1 MDIRQI
7 ISIIKRW
14 IWLMV
19 TGTLVAGM
27 VGFFVSNAETPLYQ
41 ASTRFI
47 VLRAAQTTSYDYY
60 SYLDS
65 QQLITTYAQL
75 LTSNSLLEETSDL
88 LGYQVQAGLAKAE
101 QIGETQFVKLTVTH
115 PNSEKAAT
123 IANTLVTVLINQ
135 NAKLQSIRYV
145 NAEQNLQNRLDE
157 TQKQIESLQ
166 SQIDT
171 LSTATVQDQLTTVQS
186 NIDDLQSQVSEL
198 ETQISSLSVSAVTEE
213 QKIAL
218 SEKQAN
224 LNQIK
229 PILAL
234 YQQIYTNL
242 VVLGKPQES
251 GGATS
256 AQLDQLT
263 TTLNLY
269 QQIYI
274 SSISSMEALRLSQA
288 QNTPTVVQV
297 EPATVPG
304 SPISPKPLQTG
315 LLYAAVGLV
324 ATAGIAFL
332 IEYLDDT
339 IKTPDDVKNTLGLP
353 VVGLVAELMG
363 NYQGKNALKSGVF
376 VADQPR
382 SPVSEA
388 FRALRTNLEFSSVD
402 SPIKTILVTS
412 SGEGEGKTTIASNL
426 AIILSQGGKKVLL
439 LDADL
444 RRPNVHKQFSIPN
457 RVGLSDLI
465 RGRLDV
471 GDVVQVPENNKKLSI
486 ITSGSLPPNPA
497 ELLGSSRMGA
507 ILDSLKNQFDVIVV
521 DTPPM
526 LVSDAQILSS
536 RVDGMLFVIRPGKT
550 HIDVAK
556 SPLEELKRI
565 GARVIGVVLNR
576 IPRNRGY
583 YYGGYRYYSPY
594 YSSNGYHYTETLT
607 AASLKKMEN
616 KGEDPREFVE
626 RVDDDVTSDK

>member
-1 MDIRQI
+1 MDIKQI
-7 ISIIKRW
+7 FLIFKRW

-19 TGTLVAGM
+19 IGTLAGGAIGYLTSVAQ
-27 VGFFVSNAETPLYQ
+27 TPLYQ
-41 ASTRFI
+41 ASTRFL
-47 VLRAAQTTSYDYY
+47 VLRAAQTGSYDYY
-60 SYLDS
+60 SYLES
-65 QQLITTYAQL
+65 QGSITTYAQL
-75 LTSNSLLEETSDL
+75 LTTASLLEEASET
-88 LGYQVQAGLAKAE
+88 LGFPVYAGQAKAE
-101 QIGETQFVKLTVTH
+101 QLGETQFVRLTVTH
-115 PNSEKAAT
+115 EDPDKAAI
-123 IANTLVTVLINQ
+123 IANVLVDVLIGQNQ
-135 NAKLQSIRYV
+135 KLQSIRYV
-145 NAEQNLQNRLDE
+145 NAEQNLQTRIEE
-157 TQKQIESLQ
+157 TQN
-166 SQIDT
+166 QIDT
-171 LSTATVQDQLTTVQS
+171 LQSEIDAISTSTVQDQLATVQK
-186 NIDDLQSQVSEL
+186 NIDDIQDQINVL
-198 ETQISSLSVSAVTEE
+198 ETQIATLSAAAITEE
-213 QKIAL
+213 QQAQL
-218 SEKQAN
+218 AEKQAN
-224 LNQIK
+224 LAQLK
-229 PILAL
+229 PVLAL

-242 VVLGKPQES
+242 VVLGKPVE
-251 GGATS
+251 GGGNTS
-256 AQLDQLT
+256 SQLNQLQ

-274 SSISSMEALRLSQA
+274 SSISSLEALRLAQA

-297 EPATVPG
+297 EPATTPK
-304 SPISPKPLQTG
+304 SPISPKPVQSA

-324 ATAGIAFL
+324 VTAGIAFL

-339 IKTPDDVKNTLGLP
+339 VKTPDDVKNNLGLP
-353 VVGLVAELMG
+353 VVGLVAELKG
-363 NYQGKNALKSGVF
+363 NYQGKNALRSGVF

-402 SPIKTILVTS
+402 LPLKTILVTS

-465 RGRLDV
+465 RGRMDA
-471 GDVVQVPENNKKLSI
+471 GDVIQVPENIKKLSI

-497 ELLGSSRMGA
+497 ELLGSSKMEM
-507 ILDSLKNQFDVIVV
+507 ILESLKSIFDVIVL

-536 RVDGMLFVIRPGKT
+536 RVDGMLFVVRPGKT

-616 KGEDPREFVE
+616 TGEGPREFVE
-626 RVDDDVTSDK
+626 RVDDDVTRGR

>member
-1 MDIRQI
+1 MDIKQFFLIFR
-7 ISIIKRW
+7 RW
-14 IWLMV
+14 IWLLV
-19 TGTLVAGM
+19 IGTLAG
-27 VGFFVSNAETPLYQ
+27 GAIGYLTSNAQTPLYQ
-41 ASTRFI
+41 ASTRFV
-47 VLRAAQTTSYDYY
+47 VLRAAQTGSYDYY

-75 LTSNSLLEETSDL
+75 LTTDSLLEEASQT
-88 LGYQVQAGLAKAE
+88 LGFPIYAGQAKAE
-101 QIGETQFVKLTVTH
+101 QLGETQFVRLTVTH
-115 PNSEKAAT
+115 EDPVRAAT
-123 IANTLVTVLINQ
+123 IANVLVDVLIGQ
-135 NAKLQSIRYV
+135 NEKLQSIRYV
-145 NAEQNLQNRLDE
+145 NAEQNLQTRIEE
-157 TQKQIESLQ
+157 TQKQIDTLQ
-166 SQIDT
+166 SEIDT
-171 LSTATVQDQLTTVQS
+171 ISTSTVQNQLETVQK
-186 NIDDLQSQVSEL
+186 NIDDIQDQINEL
-198 ETQISSLSVSAVTEE
+198 ETQIAALNAAAISDE
-213 QKIAL
+213 QQSQLA
-218 SEKQAN
+218 EKQAN
-224 LNQIK
+224 LAQLE
-229 PILAL
+229 PVLAL
-234 YQQIYTNL
+234 YQEIYTNL
-242 VVLGKPQES
+242 VVLGKPVES
-251 GGATS
+251 GGDIS
-256 AQLDQLT
+256 GQLDQLQ

-274 SSISSMEALRLSQA
+274 SSISSLEALRLAQA

-297 EPATVPG
+297 EPATTPKN
-304 SPISPKPLQTG
+304 PISPKPVQSA

-324 ATAGIAFL
+324 VTAGIAFL

-339 IKTPDDVKNTLGLP
+339 VKTPDDVKNTLGLP
-353 VVGLVAELMG
+353 VVGLVAELKG
-363 NYQGKNALKSGVF
+363 NYDGKNALRSGVF

-402 SPIKTILVTS
+402 SPLKTILVSS
-412 SGEGEGKTTIASNL
+412 SGEGEGKTTVASNL

-465 RGRLDV
+465 RGRMDV
-471 GDVVQVPENNKKLSI
+471 EDVIQVPENIKKLSI

-497 ELLGSSRMGA
+497 ELLGSLKMGL
-507 ILDSLKNQFDVIVV
+507 ILDSLKSIFDVIVI

-536 RVDGMLFVIRPGKT
+536 RVDGILFVVRPGKT

-565 GARVIGVVLNR
+565 DARVVGVVLNR

-594 YSSNGYHYTETLT
+594 YSSNGYHYTETLSPG
-607 AASLKKMEN
+607 SLGKMGN
-616 KGEDPREFVE
+616 KGGNLKDSVLPT
-626 RVDDDVTSDK
+626 DDDIVDGR

>member
-1 MDIRQI
+1 MDIKQFF
-7 ISIIKRW
+7 SIFRRW
-14 IWLMV
+14 IWL
-19 TGTLVAGM
+19 LVIGILAG
-27 VGFFVSNAETPLYQ
+27 GAIGYLTSNAQTPLYQ
-41 ASTRFI
+41 ASTRFV
-47 VLRAAQTTSYDYY
+47 VLRAAQTGSYDYY

-75 LTSNSLLEETSDL
+75 LTTDSLLEEASTA
-88 LGYQVQAGLAKAE
+88 LGFPVYAGQAKAE
-101 QIGETQFVKLTVTH
+101 QLGETQFVRLTVTH
-115 PNSEKAAT
+115 EDPERAAT
-123 IANTLVTVLINQ
+123 IANVLVDVLIGQ
-135 NAKLQSIRYV
+135 NDKLQSIRYV
-145 NAEQNLQNRLDE
+145 NAEQNLQTRIEE
-157 TQKQIESLQ
+157 TQ

-171 LSTATVQDQLTTVQS
+171 LQSQIDAISTSTVQDQLTTVQK
-186 NIDDLQSQVSEL
+186 NIDDIQDQINEL
-198 ETQISSLSVSAVTEE
+198 ETQIAALNAAVMTEE
-213 QKIAL
+213 QQSQLA
-218 SEKQAN
+218 EKQAN
-224 LNQIK
+224 LAQLK
-229 PILAL
+229 PVLAL

-242 VVLGKPQES
+242 VVLGKPIES
-251 GGATS
+251 GGDTS
-256 AQLDQLT
+256 SQLNQLQ

-274 SSISSMEALRLSQA
+274 SSISSLEALRLAQA

-297 EPATVPG
+297 EPATTPK
-304 SPISPKPLQTG
+304 SPISPKPVQSA

-324 ATAGIAFL
+324 VTAGIAFL

-339 IKTPDDVKNTLGLP
+339 VKTPDDVKNSLGLP
-353 VVGLVAELMG
+353 VVGLVAELKG

-376 VADQPR
+376 VANQPR

-402 SPIKTILVTS
+402 TPLKIILVTS

-465 RGRLDV
+465 RGRMDV
-471 GDVVQVPENNKKLSI
+471 EDVIQVPASIKKLSI

-497 ELLGSSRMGA
+497 ELLGSSKMGL
-507 ILDSLKNQFDVIVV
+507 ILESLKSIFDVIVV

-536 RVDGMLFVIRPGKT
+536 RADGLLFVVRPGKT

-565 GARVIGVVLNR
+565 DARVVGVVLNR

-594 YSSNGYHYTETLT
+594 YSVNGYHYTETLSSS
-607 AASLKKMEN
+607 ALRKMESVGGN
-616 KGEDPREFVE
+616 SKDFAQSSE
-626 RVDDDVTSDK
+626 DDVVDSR

>member
-1 MDIRQI
+1 MDIKQFFLIFR
-7 ISIIKRW
+7 RW
-14 IWLMV
+14 IWLLV
-19 TGTLVAGM
+19 IGTLAG
-27 VGFFVSNAETPLYQ
+27 GAIGYLTSNAQTPLYQ
-41 ASTRFI
+41 ASTRFV
-47 VLRAAQTTSYDYY
+47 VLRAAQTGSYDYY

-75 LTSNSLLEETSDL
+75 LTTDSLLEEASQT
-88 LGYQVQAGLAKAE
+88 LGFPIYAGQAKAE
-101 QIGETQFVKLTVTH
+101 QLGETQFVRLTVTH
-115 PNSEKAAT
+115 EDPVRAAT
-123 IANTLVTVLINQ
+123 IANVLVDVLIGQ
-135 NAKLQSIRYV
+135 NEKLQSIRYV
-145 NAEQNLQNRLDE
+145 NAEQNLQTRIEE
-157 TQKQIESLQ
+157 TQKQIDTLQ
-166 SQIDT
+166 SEIDT
-171 LSTATVQDQLTTVQS
+171 ISTSSVQNQLETVQK
-186 NIDDLQSQVSEL
+186 NIDDIQDQINEL
-198 ETQISSLSVSAVTEE
+198 ETQIAALNAAAISDE
-213 QKIAL
+213 QQSQLA
-218 SEKQAN
+218 EKQAN
-224 LNQIK
+224 LAQLE
-229 PILAL
+229 PVLAL
-234 YQQIYTNL
+234 YQEIYTNL
-242 VVLGKPQES
+242 VVLGKPVES
-251 GGATS
+251 GGDIS
-256 AQLDQLT
+256 GQLDQLQ

-274 SSISSMEALRLSQA
+274 SSISILEALRLAQA

-297 EPATVPG
+297 EPATTPKN
-304 SPISPKPLQTG
+304 PISPKPVQSA

-324 ATAGIAFL
+324 VTAGIAFL

-339 IKTPDDVKNTLGLP
+339 VKTPDDVKNTLGLP
-353 VVGLVAELMG
+353 VVGLVAELKG
-363 NYQGKNALKSGVF
+363 NYDGKNALRSGVF

-402 SPIKTILVTS
+402 SPLKTILVSS
-412 SGEGEGKTTIASNL
+412 SGEGEGKTTVASNL

-465 RGRLDV
+465 RGRMDV
-471 GDVVQVPENNKKLSI
+471 EDVIQVPENIKKLSI

-497 ELLGSSRMGA
+497 ELLGSLKMGL
-507 ILDSLKNQFDVIVV
+507 ILDSLKSIFDVIVI

-536 RVDGMLFVIRPGKT
+536 RVDGILFVVRPGKT

-565 GARVIGVVLNR
+565 DARVVGVVLNR

-594 YSSNGYHYTETLT
+594 YSSNGYHYTETLSPG
-607 AASLKKMEN
+607 SLGKMGN
-616 KGEDPREFVE
+616 KGGNLKDSVLPT
-626 RVDDDVTSDK
+626 DDDIVDGR